1 MEVYGGWNQLSKNV
15 YHHNRIMPSVYNVGE
30 KEDIK
35 VGRDVCKDLAQ
46 IFE

>member
-1 MEVYGGWNQLSKNV
+1 MEVYGGWVKLSKNV